1 MSYYNSGVPE
11 QRQDCP
17 MPPYNATNFNSENGP
32 VFNTLQSYAQTQQ
45 QYPLPAGSN
54 ANQIYRNSAN
64 VMLFNSINQK
74 TLDIRAKND
83 ALHAQIPYP
92 QFKSEGERL
101 MYRQGLAT
109 TAARTQMAGAMVA
122 SPFITPSIVQLSTN
136 YQIINS

>member
-83 ALHAQIPYP
+83 ALHAHAKAG
-92 QFKSEGERL
+92 FKNAAPGPRICSVQCAKLGHE
-101 MYRQGLAT
+101 LAT
-109 TAARTQMAGAMVA
+109 WRKLR
-122 SPFITPSIVQLSTN
+122 I
-136 YQIINS
+136 